1 LVHALVLLLHFSLH
15 SSEFSRALV
24 EDLHHDVVQMAGSHE
39 VDLLVHDFVGVEEIL
54 TLLLGLADLL
64 LEQFYEL
71 FVRLDLL
78 LDEGLGDF
86 G

>member
-1 LVHALVLLLHFSLH
+1 
-15 SSEFSRALV
+15 
-24 EDLHHDVVQMAGSHE
+24 MAGSHE